1 MAFEHK
7 DNTGSLFVNDR
18 KEKDTHP
25 DYSGTIIVEGV
36 AYWLSGWKKKT
47 DKGQFL
53 SLAVKAKDAGK
64 GAGKPTPQQAKRQ
77 TGGISDT
84 VIDDEA
90 PF

>member
-25 DYSGTIIVEGV
+25 DYTGTIIVNGV
-36 AYWLSGWKKKT
+36 AYWLSGWAKT
-47 DKGQFL
+47 SAKGDFF
-53 SLAVKAKDAGK
+53 SLAVKPKEAARSTSKSAV
-64 GAGKPTPQQAKRQ
+64 PPPKRQ
-77 TGGISDT
+77 PVARASEQ
-84 VIDDEA
+84 DEDA